1 MKITIIILVV
11 YQMSILTG
19 QRVGEPC
26 NGGICTPIEDCPLA
40 SVAGFDNYCD
50 YSACCPQI
58 KRAFRNSPSG
68 RACKKYS
75 NTYCKGRPLI
85 TNGNITEKYEFPYMV
100 QVGIIQEKS
109 VNMSFGC
116 GGTLIHQR
124 YVLTAAHCLQTVE
137 QGPMFVRLGGYNT
150 TDGVIIEVESRI
162 EHPEHNT
169 TLKINDIA
177 LLKLKTRVAVFNNSI
192 MPACLAD
199 SSGSELASFTATGWG
214 PADVQ
219 GTIPTALLKIQLY
232 QLDPK
237 DCDRPFEP
245 INNTAHI
252 CAGKRNETEVGDV
265 CNADSGGP
273 LQRSKLSNGRTRTIS
288 TVK

>member
-1 MKITIIILVV
+1 
-11 YQMSILTG
+11 
-19 QRVGEPC
+19 
-26 NGGICTPIEDCPLA
+26 
-40 SVAGFDNYCD
+40 
-50 YSACCPQI
+50 
-58 KRAFRNSPSG
+58 
-68 RACKKYS
+68 
-75 NTYCKGRPLI
+75 
-85 TNGNITEKYEFPYMV
+85 MV

-109 VNMSFGC
+109 VNISFGC
-116 GGTLIHQR
+116 GGTLIHER

-273 LQRSKLSNGRTRTIS
+273 LAIIHPISCLGQVFGVVGNGLECTEPQSTTRHARVFHHLEWIES
-288 TVK
+288 IVWAKK